1 MRILISEPG
10 PPPVTPRPLASRVG
24 GLVARWQSRQITI
37 MSVRRAW
44 EFDLLIIGP
53 QRDSSPNIFAPSP
66 RRNFLRP
73 RPL

>member
-37 MSVRRAW
+37 MSVRRA
-44 EFDLLIIGP
+44 
-53 QRDSSPNIFAPSP
+53 
-66 RRNFLRP
+66 
-73 RPL
+73 